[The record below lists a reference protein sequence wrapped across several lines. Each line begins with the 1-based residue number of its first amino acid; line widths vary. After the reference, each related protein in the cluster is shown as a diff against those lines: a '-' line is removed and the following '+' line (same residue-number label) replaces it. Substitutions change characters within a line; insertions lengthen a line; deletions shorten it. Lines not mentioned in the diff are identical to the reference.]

1 MIPTK
6 PQKLHVVAAHL
17 KRIFEDLYNLLV
29 TQRYSDV
36 PGMSGH
42 IEIEHSCLDLW

>member
-17 KRIFEDLYNLLV
+17 KRIFEDLYKLLV

-36 PGMSGH
+36 PDMSGH
-42 IEIEHSCLDLW
+42 NEIEHSCLDL